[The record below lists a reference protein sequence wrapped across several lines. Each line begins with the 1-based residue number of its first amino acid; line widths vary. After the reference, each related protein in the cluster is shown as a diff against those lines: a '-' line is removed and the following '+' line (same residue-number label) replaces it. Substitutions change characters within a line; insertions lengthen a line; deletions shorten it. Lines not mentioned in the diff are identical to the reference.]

1 MIAATE
7 CDVFDPYAVGTLRR
21 VKVRDPQGQAW
32 RVTRRWVPWRR
43 RLKGSLDSL
52 PDLPVGLGDDPISVV
67 FGMILLI
74 LLLPFLLLILVAG
87 LELLVLLLLFP
98 FALLGRVLLGR
109 HWTIEARRGFRPHW
123 EESVGNWQASGV
135 RIHEVADAIRRGEL
149 PERTIGS

>member
-1 MIAATE
+1 VIAATE

-52 PDLPVGLGDDPISVV
+52 PDLPVGLGDDPISAII
-67 FGMILLI
+67 GIALLI

-123 EESVGNWQASGV
+123 EESVGDWQASGV